1 MLLNGISRYKHF
13 VFGKRNDLVQ
23 EKYKDFLELS
33 VKQLVIQ
40 SRLISLAQIM
50 RCVLITNANVVSSKV
65 RYVLCLERVV
75 LRCQSNPIPFN
86 R

>member
-1 MLLNGISRYKHF
+1 MLLNGISRNKHF
-13 VFGKRNDLVQ
+13 VFGKRNDLVS

-33 VKQLVIQ
+33 LKQLLIQ

-50 RCVLITNANVVSSKV
+50 HCVLITNANVVSSNV
-65 RYVLCLERVV
+65 RYVLCRERVV

>member
-1 MLLNGISRYKHF
+1 MLLNGISRKKHF
-13 VFGKRNDLVQ
+13 VFGKRNDLVS
-23 EKYKDFLELS
+23 EKYKDFLELFL
-33 VKQLVIQ
+33 KQLLIQ

-50 RCVLITNANVVSSKV
+50 HCVLITNANVVSSNV
-65 RYVLCLERVV
+65 RYVLCPERVV

>member
-1 MLLNGISRYKHF
+1 MLLNGILRYKHF

-40 SRLISLAQIM
+40 SRLIFLAQIM
-50 RCVLITNANVVSSKV
+50 RCVLITNANVVSSNV
-65 RYVLCLERVV
+65 RYVLCRERVV

>member
-1 MLLNGISRYKHF
+1 MLLNGILRYKHF